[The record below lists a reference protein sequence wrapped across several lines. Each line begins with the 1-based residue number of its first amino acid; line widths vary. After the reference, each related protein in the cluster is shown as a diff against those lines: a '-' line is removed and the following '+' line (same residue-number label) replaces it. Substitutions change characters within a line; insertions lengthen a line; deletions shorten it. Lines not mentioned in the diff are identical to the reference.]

1 VNPLETLALCLKNH
15 TRDLPC
21 MVTPSKCQVYDIML
35 VFLSLQGE
43 KKKKKKTSSSNLE
56 PEAVIMMP

>member
-1 VNPLETLALCLKNH
+1 
-15 TRDLPC
+15 
-21 MVTPSKCQVYDIML
+21 ML